1 MSRIDEFIQASE
13 RANTQRSY
21 ASAIQHFEVEWKGL
35 LPTTS
40 EAVARYLSDHAA
52 SLSSN
57 TLRHRLAALSRW
69 HSDHGFADPTKALI
83 VRQVLKGIRSVYPA
97 MEKRARPLILD
108 QLHLVDQW
116 LQSAMIEARSR
127 NDQPSL
133 LRHTRDR
140 ALVLLGFW
148 RGFRSDEL
156 IRLKLENIQIT
167 PGEGMTCYLERSK
180 TDKNFAG
187 RSFNCPALSR
197 MCPVAALTEWIT
209 LAELSTGPVFRRVD
223 RWGHVAE
230 ECLGQNSLIPML
242 RKLFAAAG
250 LASAQEYSSHSLRRG
265 FASWARASGWDIKD
279 LMEYVGW
286 TDIKSAMRYLETSP
300 AGMQD
305 RFEEGL
311 RMHPSLIPIKVAS
324 ASESPVTPAAAT
336 VAPTSIPLSLLRIT
350 LSLSLFAKGTG
361 STKRCLR
368 LIEKTCLE
376 RHTMR
381 RLNDA
386 GIAYELQ
393 IPSPTRQAL
402 DDSVYT
408 LLDDMV
414 QIAEANRC
422 FLEVSVH
429 EPATASYWN

>member
-1 MSRIDEFIQASE
+1 MSRVAEFLHASE
-13 RANTQRSY
+13 RENTRRSY
-21 ASAIQHFEVEWKGL
+21 ASAVQHFEVEWGGM
-35 LPTTS
+35 LPTSS
-40 EAVARYLSDHAA
+40 ETIASYLADHANT
-52 SLSSN
+52 LSNN

-69 HSDHGFADPTKALI
+69 HTDHGFADPTKATLI
-83 VRQVLKGIRSVYPA
+83 RQVLKGIRAIHPA
-97 MEKRARPLILD
+97 PEKRALPFEID
-108 QLHLVDQW
+108 QLQLVDVWIANAIAQAQVQNNRSLE
-116 LQSAMIEARSR
+116 LQHVRNRAM
-127 NDQPSL
+127 
-133 LRHTRDR
+133 
-140 ALVLLGFW
+140 VLLGFW

-156 IRLKLENIQIT
+156 IRLKLENIKIA
-167 PGEGMTCYLERSK
+167 PGEGLTCYLDRSK
-180 TDKNFAG
+180 TDRNFDG
-187 RSFNCPALSR
+187 REFKCPALSR
-197 MCPVAALTEWIT
+197 LCPVSALIAWKEISG
-209 LAELSTGPVFRRVD
+209 LESGAVFRSIN
-223 RWGHVAE
+223 RWGHIGADA
-230 ECLGQNSLIPML
+230 LSANSLIPLL
-242 RKLFAAAG
+242 RSLFENAG
-250 LASAQEYSSHSLRRG
+250 LTSAQQYSSHSLRRG
-265 FASWARASGWDIKD
+265 FAGWARSSGWDLKD

-286 TDIKSAMRYLETSP
+286 RDIKSAMRYLETSH

-311 RMHPSLIPIKVAS
+311 RMHPPSIPIKVAS
-324 ASESPVTPAAAT
+324 ASTPQVIPVTAT
-336 VAPTSIPLSLLRIT
+336 VAPTSIPQALLRIT
-350 LSLSLFAKGTG
+350 MSLSLFAKGTG

-386 GIAYELQ
+386 GTAYELQ
-393 IPSPTRQAL
+393 IPNPSRQAL